1 MNIFKWIYIKIFFE
15 CIHVK
20 IYKFINLKI
29 YYLNVCKNILFILI
43 YVKIYY
49 LNIIKIYYLN
59 LFM

>member
-49 LNIIKIYYLN
+49 LNI
-59 LFM
+59 FM